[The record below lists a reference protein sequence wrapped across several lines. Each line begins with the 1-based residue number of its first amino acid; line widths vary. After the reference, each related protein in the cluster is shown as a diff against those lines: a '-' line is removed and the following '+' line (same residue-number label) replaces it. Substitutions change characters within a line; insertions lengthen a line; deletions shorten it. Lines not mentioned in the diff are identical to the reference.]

1 MKSNIA
7 IIGGGVIGSSI
18 AYHLARTGKAGDI
31 VVIEPDSSYARA
43 ATPNGAGG
51 VRQLFSRPENIWM
64 SQYSLQFYKEFDSAM
79 AVDDTSASID
89 FNQRGYLFVVGES
102 GAKQLE
108 INHNQQSQ
116 QGVYTELLDRHDLER
131 RYPSLGLDD
140 IVLGCLS
147 PHDGTLNTAPA
158 LQGFRRK
165 AEQLGAQYVEARVIG
180 LAAEKNRVHTA
191 HLETGESVQAD
202 VFVNAAGAWA
212 SEITAMLDVPEELPL
227 PIVPMCRV
235 KHYWTCP
242 QDIEPLP
249 LVKDESGLFFR
260 PLDGGF
266 VGGRPS
272 WAIKPGFNFAKEN
285 QAQRDY
291 FQGYFE
297 RVVQPLLI
305 ARAPAFEQAQCQQS
319 WTGHYAQNTLDGNMI
334 IGPLGDSVENLHLA
348 CGFSGHGIMH
358 APAVGLALSEL
369 ILAGRFETMN
379 LTHMSYQRVLDD
391 APYPEEGII

>member
-79 AVDDTSASID
+79 AVDDTSTSID
-89 FNQRGYLFVVGES
+89 FNQRGYLFVVGAS

-108 INHNQQSQ
+108 M
-116 QGVYTELLDRHDLER
+116 
-131 RYPSLGLDD
+131 GLDD

-334 IGPLGDSVENLHLA
+334 IGPLGDSVENFHLA